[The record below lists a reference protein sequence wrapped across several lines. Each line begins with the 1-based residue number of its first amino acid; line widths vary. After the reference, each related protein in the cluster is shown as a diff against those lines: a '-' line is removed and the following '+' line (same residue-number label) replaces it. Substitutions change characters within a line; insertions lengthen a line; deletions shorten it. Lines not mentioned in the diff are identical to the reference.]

1 VCRERDDTTKDGTV
15 PLVAYETILYE
26 VDDDHVATVTLNRP
40 DKLNS
45 FNMAMRRDFRQLWR
59 DIQDDDAVHAVV
71 LRAAGDRA
79 FSTGIDAT
87 ERADM
92 MARGVHV
99 GAPPN
104 PFVAEDPGIT
114 LAPKQNECWKPIVCA
129 VHGMAAGGAFYWI
142 NESDIV
148 IASDDA
154 TFFDPH
160 VTYGMTSALEPVGL
174 KWRIPLG
181 EVLRWALMG
190 LDERMSAER
199 AREIGLVSEVVER
212 NQLWERAHEIA
223 AIVAAKPTVATQG
236 TVKAIWQSL
245 DLTRSASIELG
256 MMYVQIGNPVGEQ
269 QVDRSSAPRP
279 KPQIR

>member
-1 VCRERDDTTKDGTV
+1 VD
-15 PLVAYETILYE
+15 YETILYE
-26 VDDDHVATVTLNRP
+26 VDDAHVATVTLNRP

-45 FNMAMRRDFRQLWR
+45 FNMAMRRDFRGLWR
-59 DIQDDDAVHAVV
+59 EVQDDDAVHVVV

-87 ERADM
+87 ERADL
-92 MARGVHV
+92 MAKGEHV
-99 GAPPN
+99 GAPAN

-129 VHGMAAGGAFYWI
+129 VHGMVAGGAFYWI

-160 VTYGMTSALEPVGL
+160 VTYGMTSSLEPVGL

-199 AREIGLVSEVVER
+199 AREIGLVSEIVPREA
-212 NQLWERAHEIA
+212 LWSRAHEIA
-223 AIVAAKPTVATQG
+223 AIVAAKPSVATQG

-245 DLTRSASIELG
+245 DLTRSAGIELG
-256 MMYVQIGNPVGEQ
+256 MMYVQLGNPVGET
-269 QVDRSSAPRP
+269 QVDRASATRPTPR
-279 KPQIR
+279 IR

>member
-1 VCRERDDTTKDGTV
+1 M
-15 PLVAYETILYE
+15 AYETILYE

-92 MARGVHV
+92 IARGVHM

-199 AREIGLVSEVVER
+199 AHRDRTGLGGRRARPAVGASARDRRDRGGKADRGHARNGEGDLAVARSHEEREH
-212 NQLWERAHEIA
+212 RARDDVRA
-223 AIVAAKPTVATQG
+223 
-236 TVKAIWQSL
+236 
-245 DLTRSASIELG
+245 
-256 MMYVQIGNPVGEQ
+256 
-269 QVDRSSAPRP
+269 DRQPGR
-279 KPQIR
+279 